1 MRVRVKLF
9 GLLGRRFPD
18 YDLEKGLEVEV
29 PEGARIGELLARL
42 EISNN
47 DDAVVTVN
55 GLVQKTDGT
64 LKHRDLVYI
73 FQSVVGG

>member
-18 YDLEKGLEVEV
+18 HDLEKGMEVEV
-29 PEGARIGELLARL
+29 PDGVRIGELLARL
-42 EISNN
+42 EISKKE
-47 DDAVVTVN
+47 DAVVTVN
-55 GLVQKTDGT
+55 GLVQRTDAALRDG
-64 LKHRDLVYI
+64 DLVHI